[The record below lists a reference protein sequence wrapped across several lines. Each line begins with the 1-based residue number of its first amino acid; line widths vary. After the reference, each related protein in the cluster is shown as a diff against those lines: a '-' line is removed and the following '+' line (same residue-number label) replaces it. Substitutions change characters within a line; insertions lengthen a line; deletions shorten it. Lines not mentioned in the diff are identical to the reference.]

1 MNLRSCLKLLIIL
14 YFPRLSLSAH
24 IKEWGYMLQLA
35 LLDSKCSLGI
45 IYSDHSIF
53 ISQAT
58 SAE

>member
-1 MNLRSCLKLLIIL
+1 MLLIIL

-24 IKEWGYMLQLA
+24 IKEWGYMLQIA